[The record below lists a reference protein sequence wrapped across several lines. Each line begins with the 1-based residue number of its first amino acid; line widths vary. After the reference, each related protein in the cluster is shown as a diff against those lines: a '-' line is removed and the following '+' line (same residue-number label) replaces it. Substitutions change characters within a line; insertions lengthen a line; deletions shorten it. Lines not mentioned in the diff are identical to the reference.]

1 MADNDSLGARTPL
14 LEWVAAAIGLLLTL
28 AIFGVLAREAMT
40 GEPDEVPVIEVAMKR
55 VTPAGSGFVVEFE
68 ARNISRGSAAA
79 VVVEGALNKGNGAGQ
94 TSSATID
101 YIPGNGTAEGGLY
114 FSSDPRSGSVALRA
128 LGYQTP

>member
-40 GEPDEVPVIEVAMKR
+40 GEPDAVPVIEVAMKR

-79 VVVEGALNKGNGAGQ
+79 VVIEGALNNGAGQ